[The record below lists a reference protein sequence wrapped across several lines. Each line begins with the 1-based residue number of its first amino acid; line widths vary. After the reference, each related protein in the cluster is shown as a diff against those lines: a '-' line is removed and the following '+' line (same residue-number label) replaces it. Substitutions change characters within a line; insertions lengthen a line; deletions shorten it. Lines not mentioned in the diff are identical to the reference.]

1 MTPAQFWQIEQQ
13 NQANRQEFMQGQME
27 NVMGGLQ
34 QLAGAY
40 SENKQLEAKASSYDD
55 IGKILNTAMF
65 SQNPDAAAAF
75 GNLQK
80 EKDPRKKV
88 MGYDQLF
95 SLVGPMSNMM
105 MAQGRL
111 GVQQQAPFLDAAL
124 KNKRDLG
131 AGNVP
136 HGGGGGGMAPV
147 EPPLPPMSQAGPVDQ
162 APGATSP
169 QAPSMPG
176 GQASRDLLN
185 RDRARRGLPPI

>member
-1 MTPAQFWQIEQQ
+1 MSPDQFWALEQR
-13 NQANRQEFMQGQME
+13 NQENRQEFMQGQME

-88 MGYDQLF
+88 MGYEQLF

-105 MAQGRL
+105 MAQGRM
-111 GVQQQAPFLDAAL
+111 GIQQQGQQIQQNAPYVRAAAT
-124 KNKRDLG
+124 NAATVAQR
-131 AGNVP
+131 GNMV
-136 HGGGGGGMAPV
+136 
-147 EPPLPPMSQAGPVDQ
+147 
-162 APGATSP
+162 PGARFQRSTP
-169 QAPSMPG
+169 
-176 GQASRDLLN
+176 
-185 RDRARRGLPPI
+185 